1 MDAVDISAADA
12 EDALVR
18 LALHVPV
25 GVDIGMPYVAEPG
38 ADGAVLIFTRTA
50 AWWSYPDHAAR
61 LDERP
66 DGEVEIVEFR
76 HGQPG
81 PRTLLRPR
89 KRPVRR
95 TPAR

>member
-1 MDAVDISAADA
+1 VDALNLSDSDA

-25 GVDIGMPYVAEPG
+25 GVDVGRPYVAEPG
-38 ADGAVLIFTRTA
+38 SDGAVLIFTRTA

-76 HGQPG
+76 DGRPG

-89 KRPVRR
+89 THRLRQAPTR
-95 TPAR
+95 

>member
-1 MDAVDISAADA
+1 MEAVNIGDADA

-25 GVDIGMPYVAEPG
+25 GVDIGMPFVAEPG
-38 ADGAVLIFTRTA
+38 TDGAVLIFTRTA
-50 AWWSYPDHAAR
+50 AWWSYADRAAR

-76 HGQPG
+76 DGRPG

-89 KRPVRR
+89 TRPQRGAPTR
-95 TPAR
+95 

>member
-1 MDAVDISAADA
+1 MDAVNISDSDA

-50 AWWSYPDHAAR
+50 AWWSYPDRAAR

-66 DGEVEIVEFR
+66 DGGVEIVEFR
-76 HGQPG
+76 DGEPG
-81 PRTLLRPR
+81 PRTVLRPR
-89 KRPVRR
+89 ARPVRR
-95 TPAR
+95 APIR